1 MSSAAASDTT
11 LSGDREAQAFRIE
24 LGRAVPTPMIP
35 EWEEVTT
42 RIMDQTEA
50 VVRGGVLPARALTA
64 LDRDVDHLLER
75 RRYLLARRAA
85 GSR

>member
-1 MSSAAASDTT
+1 
-11 LSGDREAQAFRIE
+11 
-24 LGRAVPTPMIP
+24 MIP

-50 VVRGGVLPARALTA
+50 AVRGGASPATALEA
-64 LDRDVDHLLER
+64 LDRDVNHLLER

-85 GSR
+85 GPPGPSVPR

>member
-1 MSSAAASDTT
+1 MPRIPTHAKLTIPAIKV
-11 LSGDREAQAFRIE
+11 AQW
-24 LGRAVPTPMIP
+24 LP

-50 VVRGGVLPARALTA
+50 VVRGGVPPARALTA

>member
-1 MSSAAASDTT
+1 
-11 LSGDREAQAFRIE
+11 
-24 LGRAVPTPMIP
+24 MIP

-50 VVRGGVLPARALTA
+50 VVRGGVPPARALTA

-75 RRYLLARRAA
+75 RRYLLERRAA
-85 GSR
+85 GPR